1 MQSVYFELLPDHQR
15 LVTILGPK
23 TDVPPLDAARK
34 QRWSLILAAYRYETA
49 KHANADALSR
59 LVPASLE
66 EQEEKEE
73 VYLISYVKELP
84 VTFQDIADA
93 TTKDPV
99 LALILCTTSLC
110 MDGSKR

>member
-1 MQSVYFELLPDHQR
+1 MLPDHQW

-23 TDVPPLDAARK
+23 TGVPPLDAARK

-49 KHANADALSR
+49 QHANADGLSR

-66 EQEEKEE
+66 EQEEKE
-73 VYLISYVKELP
+73 VYLISYVKQLP

-110 MDGSKR
+110 MDGSKH